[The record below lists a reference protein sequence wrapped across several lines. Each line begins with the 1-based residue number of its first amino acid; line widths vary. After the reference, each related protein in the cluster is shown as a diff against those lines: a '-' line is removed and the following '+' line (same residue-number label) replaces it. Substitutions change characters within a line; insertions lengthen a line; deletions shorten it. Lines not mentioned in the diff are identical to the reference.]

1 MTLLGAVVFGGLL
14 GIAVLWLLITA
25 PDNEVEDVWDHSQPQ
40 ERSNAASVAAA
51 PVGASPCASTHSS
64 QK

>member
-25 PDNEVEDVWDHSQPQ
+25 PDNEVEDVWDHSQLQ
-40 ERSNAASVAAA
+40 EPSNAASVAAA
-51 PVGASPCASTHSS
+51 SVGFSPCTSTHSS